1 MKNKN
6 HYGINVGSSSI
17 LMIFVILC
25 LVSFAA
31 LSIISANADYKLTE
45 KIADRTKAYYN
56 ACNEAEETLSS
67 FDKALHNHYKK
78 SLSEEEYFAAV
89 GKNKSFIIQISDIQS
104 LQVELTVNYPESID
118 TPLYQI
124 DAWQVIT
131 TGELDYDDS
140 LNVIK

>member
-1 MKNKN
+1 MK
-6 HYGINVGSSSI
+6 HGDQGETSS
-17 LMIFVILC
+17 
-25 LVSFAA
+25 
-31 LSIISANADYKLTE
+31 
-45 KIADRTKAYYN
+45 
-56 ACNEAEETLSS
+56 
-67 FDKALHNHYKK
+67 KK
-78 SLSEEEYFAAV
+78 